1 MLLILLMI
9 LIDKFKYRL
18 PIIKDLD
25 LQRHRPFFKIIP
37 IVIVSLLLTGSAKAQ
52 QSQVRFDILKNNK
65 RIGMLQIMKKEAAP
79 FTDYQ
84 LSSKIEASFIKK
96 FRVNAI
102 EKFRY
107 KNDKLIYSSVQ
118 RSINEKF
125 NDPKELVFKE
135 NKYVVSDGDR
145 DRIFPK
151 AEITSN
157 LVLLYFSEPIDINS
171 VYCDNQQIMVGVE
184 KVGVNQYRVDFP
196 DGASNVFYYKTGKCV
211 QVDVYG
217 KFFKVKLLKD

>member
-37 IVIVSLLLTGSAKAQ
+37 IVIVSLLLTGSTKAQ

>member
-1 MLLILLMI
+1 MI

-37 IVIVSLLLTGSAKAQ
+37 IVIVSLLLTGSTKAQ

>member
-1 MLLILLMI
+1 MI

-211 QVDVYG
+211 QVDVYR